1 MAGAGVR
8 LLVIIRTVATAAMAI
23 KPINSSD
30 ISHRLENGLLPLL
43 RPLVTT
49 PVVVVVDVVAGLEVV
64 L

>member
-1 MAGAGVR
+1 
-8 LLVIIRTVATAAMAI
+8 VATAAMAI